1 MDKIRTIIKKF
12 PHLERIFRKI
22 FYFMKKLSFQ
32 DSKSWWEK
40 FYSGGG
46 NSGAGSY
53 GVLAQF
59 KAQIINDFVK
69 KNKIKR
75 VIEFGCGDGNQLS
88 MFKIPNYTGL
98 DVSKTIIQKNIKY
111 FRKDKTKNFFLY
123 DPETFSDNTS
133 FFNTDLVI
141 SLDVI
146 YHIIE
151 DNVFNKYMKD
161 LFNSSKKFVII
172 YSSNTNKNSLNPPH
186 VKHREFSRWINSN
199 LHNWELIEKIKNKY
213 PHESFSDFFIYKK
226 RNLK

>member
-1 MDKIRTIIKKF
+1 MDKIRTIIKRF
-12 PHLERIFRKI
+12 PHFERIFRKI
-22 FYFMKKLSFQ
+22 FYFIKKLFFQ

-46 NSGAGSY
+46 NSAPGSY

-111 FRKDKTKNFFLY
+111 FRKDKTKKFFLY
-123 DPETFSDNTS
+123 PEAFDNTS
-133 FFNTDLVI
+133 FFKTDLAI

-151 DNVFNKYMKD
+151 DNAFNKYMKD

-186 VKHREFSRWINSN
+186 VKHREFSR
-199 LHNWELIEKIKNKY
+199 
-213 PHESFSDFFIYKK
+213 
-226 RNLK
+226 